1 MNKKTKI
8 SISILTVVIA
18 LGAAYYFMMF
28 KPHQEAT
35 MAFEKASS
43 KVEAKNKIL
52 NKKVKEANTLI
63 DKKEEPLDTKTL
75 DSLKASINEAKKNT
89 RRIPKIKEKTDDI
102 KKQTKALNKPIDYS
116 KEIKSIDDSS
126 LSYTNS
132 VKQLKQIT
140 NPTNTFIEER
150 IKTIPTITGVQSVT
164 EANDPNGNLNKQGG
178 YTASVYF
185 TDNQV
190 TADVLGANPVE
201 KGNDAGGNI
210 EVYKTKEE
218 AEKRNTYISAFDGN
232 GLLNPGSHYVYG
244 TLVIRTSRNLT
255 ASQQESL
262 TKSIYEKLIE
272 LK

>member
-1 MNKKTKI
+1 MNKKSKI
-8 SISILTVVIA
+8 IIFIFLLIIA
-18 LGAAYYFMMF
+18 LSSTYYFLMF

-35 MAFEKASS
+35 QAFEKASS
-43 KVEAKNKIL
+43 KVEAKNKTL
-52 NKKVKEANTLI
+52 NKEIKKAKDLI
-63 DKKEEPLDTKTL
+63 DKSEKPLDSKTL
-75 DSLKASINEAKKNT
+75 DSLKTSVDEAKKKT
-89 RRIPKIKEKTDDI
+89 RKIPKIKEKTDDI
-102 KKQTKALNKPIDYS
+102 KKQTKALNKPLDYS
-116 KEIKSIDDSS
+116 TEIKSIEDSS
-126 LSYTNS
+126 LVYTNS

-185 TDNQV
+185 TDSQV
-190 TADVLGANPVE
+190 TESVSGKDIVE
-201 KGNDAGGNI
+201 KGNDAGGNV

-218 AEKRNTYISAFDGN
+218 AEKRNTYISTFDGN

-244 TLVIRTSRNLT
+244 TIVIRTSSSLT
-255 ASQQESL
+255 ASQQETL
-262 TKSIYEKLIE
+262 TQNIYEKLIE